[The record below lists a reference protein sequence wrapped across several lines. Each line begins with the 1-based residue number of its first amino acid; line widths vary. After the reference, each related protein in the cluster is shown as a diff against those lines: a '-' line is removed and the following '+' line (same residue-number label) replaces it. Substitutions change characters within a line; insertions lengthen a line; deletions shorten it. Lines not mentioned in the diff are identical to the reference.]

1 MSANDII
8 DLLSD
13 EDDSDT
19 NYLKTVTKSQVHS
32 QRRPTV
38 VREIENPEAALANAG
53 SLDTTN
59 QLPQRLETWNTLA
72 RSKSAE
78 PLFSATKIL
87 KLKNRAT
94 SVPMQLA
101 NKGTHSVKP
110 PSQIV
115 LNQGERA
122 KHDWNENERLPL
134 KDQNLAGTARLCGNP
149 SLEGS
154 NSGVPAATSAATAES
169 NEQSLAMIKML
180 AWTSPKPSAGN
191 AAPTL
196 KRKPADAPQNGNKRM
211 RPAPLPSTAQPAP
224 APMPSTSCSELLW
237 AVPAYRGPDANR
249 KVDILSQCHKAS
261 VPDSPC
267 KPVTPSIDSS
277 SSSPSL
283 SNSSSSP
290 PSSVPPPPKPRPTKW
305 TYQQLRNFVSDLGA
319 SFPFADFA
327 AQNGKTKIQ
336 VVDAFD
342 FLIARPADRFL
353 TDSAGMRIAKRFEE
367 EMKKEKEQL
376 EKVMRAVHE
385 REAMK
390 GHWAAEGMPKKRRIR
405 ESTGKSV
412 VGSGRKSL
420 SKEKACSE

>member
-13 EDDSDT
+13 EDDSFSGT
-19 NYLKTVTKSQVHS
+19 LKTATKSRVHP
-32 QRRPTV
+32 QRRARV
-38 VREIENPEAALANAG
+38 VSEDGNPEAALGNSD
-53 SLDTTN
+53 SLTTIDISS
-59 QLPQRLETWNTLA
+59 QRSKSGNTPA
-72 RSKSAE
+72 RSKSADILCSGIKR
-78 PLFSATKIL
+78 PPPKI
-87 KLKNRAT
+87 RAASMPVQLVNEGVP
-94 SVPMQLA
+94 SV
-101 NKGTHSVKP
+101 NP
-110 PSQIV
+110 PSQTLLIQDEYGRHGC
-115 LNQGERA
+115 N
-122 KHDWNENERLPL
+122 KIERLPL
-134 KDQNLAGTARLCGNP
+134 KGKSLAGTASLCGNP
-149 SLEGS
+149 SLGGS
-154 NSGVPAATSAATAES
+154 DSGVPAATSAATAQS
-169 NEQSLAMIKML
+169 NEQSSATIKML
-180 AWTSPKPSAGN
+180 AWTPPKPSAVD

-196 KRKPADAPQNGNKRM
+196 KRKPVDAPKYANKRM
-211 RPAPLPSTAQPAP
+211 RPAPLSSTAQPAP

-237 AVPAYRGPDANR
+237 AVPAYRGSDANR
-249 KVDILSQCHKAS
+249 NVGILPQSNEA
-261 VPDSPC
+261 PIPNPPC
-267 KPVTPSIDSS
+267 KPTAPPTDSS

-353 TDSAGMRIAKRFEE
+353 TDSAGTRIAKRFEE

-412 VGSGRKSL
+412 VGSGMKSL